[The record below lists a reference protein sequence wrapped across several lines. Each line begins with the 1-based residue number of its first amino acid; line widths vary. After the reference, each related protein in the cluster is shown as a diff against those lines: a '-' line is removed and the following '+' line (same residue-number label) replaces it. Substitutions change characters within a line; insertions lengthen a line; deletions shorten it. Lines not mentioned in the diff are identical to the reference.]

1 MPSIPDPS
9 VPAGVVAKAFL
20 GGPTSDYRV
29 VVGAAGTLLSEHIP
43 SGKKV
48 PAVEVVALAQRGLS
62 GAVQLAKLGRG
73 GLLGAGAAGAAV
85 AAGAVYAVYAT
96 RKHQQGGD
104 EATEVAPAATGTA
117 APILAPSTSS
127 SSLLAEAAQAQP
139 DMVAT
144 AKSRRGAAKGPSA
157 GQAKSAPGQADVADT
172 GVGPEPE
179 AGARAGAG
187 AGQDGPP
194 ASVDWSVVTPS
205 EVAKARQEYAHGDV
219 AAAVARLSQLL
230 HFLDELPGKSAS
242 PIYPAIT
249 EAPLAALTEFA
260 ENGDLSDLSDLSEVV
275 QVSAAD
281 VAQWRLRLD
290 ELHPGADGAT
300 SG

>member
-1 MPSIPDPS
+1 MPTIPDPS

-73 GLLGAGAAGAAV
+73 GLLGAGAAV
-85 AAGAVYAVYAT
+85 AAGAVYAVYAA
-96 RKHQQGGD
+96 RKHQQDGD

-117 APILAPSTSS
+117 APILAPPTSS
-127 SSLLAEAAQAQP
+127 SSLLAEAAQARP
-139 DMVAT
+139 DMVST

-187 AGQDGPP
+187 QDDPP

-219 AAAVARLSQLL
+219 TAAVARLSQLL

-249 EAPLAALTEFA
+249 EAPLAALTEFT

-275 QVSAAD
+275 PVSAAD
-281 VAQWRLRLD
+281 VAQWRLRLE

>member
-1 MPSIPDPS
+1 MPSISDPS

-48 PAVEVVALAQRGLS
+48 PAVEVVALAQRGVS

-73 GLLGAGAAGAAV
+73 GLLGAGAAL
-85 AAGAVYAVYAT
+85 AAGAVYAAYAA
-96 RKHQQGGD
+96 RKQQQDGD
-104 EATEVAPAATGTA
+104 EAIEVAPAATGTA
-117 APILAPSTSS
+117 APILAPPTSS
-127 SSLLAEAAQAQP
+127 SSLLAEAPQAQP
-139 DMVAT
+139 DMVST
-144 AKSRRGAAKGPSA
+144 AESRRSAAQGPSA
-157 GQAKSAPGQADVADT
+157 SQAESAPGLTDVADT
-172 GVGPEPE
+172 GVDPEPE
-179 AGARAGAG
+179 AEAG
-187 AGQDGPP
+187 AGQDGPA

-205 EVAKARQEYAHGDV
+205 EVAKARQEYAHGEV

-260 ENGDLSDLSDLSEVV
+260 ENGDLSDLGDLSEVV
-275 QVSAAD
+275 PVSAAD

-290 ELHPGADGAT
+290 ELHPGAASAT